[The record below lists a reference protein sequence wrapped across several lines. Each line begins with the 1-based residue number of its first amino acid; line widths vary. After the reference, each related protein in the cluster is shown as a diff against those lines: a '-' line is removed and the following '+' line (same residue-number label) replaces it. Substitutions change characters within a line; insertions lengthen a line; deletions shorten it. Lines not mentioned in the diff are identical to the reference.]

1 MPPSR
6 SGIADYSE
14 ALVSELRKL
23 VDLEIFSD
31 RDQPHDP
38 SRFDAAIYHLG
49 NNPHHDFVYDVAIAN
64 PGVVVMHE
72 ANLHHL
78 IAHVTIRRDRDWEA
92 YVAEAELNGGA
103 PARHRAELARTLTVG
118 PDYEGCKMIRRVLD
132 TAKGIIVHSQ
142 FMLQEMRNAG
152 YRGPIVV
159 IPHGA
164 WVPQVDGTPFR
175 KRLGLDAGTPLIGTF
190 GHLKPYKRIKE
201 ALRAFRRVVKEHPEA
216 RMILV
221 GEPHPEVRLD
231 SLPPSVQLIGFAEID
246 EFVGYMAACDIVLN
260 LRYPTVGESS
270 GSLLR
275 AMGLGKAVLV
285 SDLGSFAE
293 FPDDTVLKVPVG
305 NQEDEVLFEFLQL
318 LVSRPDL
325 AQALGARARD
335 YVEQTCNWAAVA
347 GRYARFLETLT
358 SPPAATR
365 VTAGYILDWAKDEGA
380 RSYIAEHSTRLVK
393 TLELIPEGKPD
404 QAILEMGA
412 YMQITPALKTR
423 LGYGYVRGC
432 YFGQLGIVEHKSA
445 ASGSGE
451 RFECDIDL
459 FNAERDPFPYADES
473 FDAVVCGELIEHL
486 FGDPMYMMSE
496 INRILKP
503 GGHLLITTP
512 NIASIHGIAAILQR
526 NHPGFF
532 VAYLKPSEDGTVDAR
547 HNREYAPA
555 EIYRLML
562 DAGFE
567 VVQLETGAF
576 GNDPHPEHDWVW
588 DILKKHNLATDLRG
602 DGIYCLGRKVSGIL
616 QRWPDWLY
624 V

>member
-14 ALVSELRKL
+14 ALVAELGKL
-23 VDLEIFSD
+23 MDLEIVSSA
-31 RDQPHDP
+31 DQVHDP
-38 SRFDAAIYHLG
+38 ARFDAAIYHLG
-49 NNPHHDFVYDVAIAN
+49 NNPHHDFVYEAAIAN
-64 PGVVVMHE
+64 PGIVVMHE

-78 IAHVTIRRDRDWEA
+78 IAHVTIRRDRWDA
-92 YVAEAELNGGA
+92 YIAEAELNGGA
-103 PARHRAELARTLTVG
+103 PARQRAELTRTLTIG

-132 TAKGIIVHSQ
+132 SAKGIVVHSH
-142 FMLQEMRNAG
+142 FMVEEMHKAG
-152 YRGPIVV
+152 YKGPIVV

-164 WVPQVDGTPFR
+164 WVPQVDGAPFR
-175 KRLGLDAGTPLIGTF
+175 EKLGIGPDTPLVGTF
-190 GHLKPYKRIKE
+190 GHLKPYKRIQE
-201 ALRAFRRVVKEHPEA
+201 ALRAFRRVVKEYPEA

-221 GEPHPEVRLD
+221 GEPHPEIRLD
-231 SLPPSVQLIGFAEID
+231 SLPPSVKLIGFAEID

-260 LRYPTVGESS
+260 LRFPTVGESS

-285 SDLGSFAE
+285 SNLGSFAE
-293 FPDDTVLKVPVG
+293 FPNDAVLKVPVG
-305 NQEDEVLFEFLQL
+305 VEEDEVLFEYLKL

-325 AQALGARARD
+325 SQALGQSAKR
-335 YVEQTCNWAAVA
+335 YVEETCNWSVVA
-347 GRYARFLETLT
+347 GAYAQFLETLE
-358 SPPAATR
+358 SPPPAAH
-365 VTAGYILDWAKDEGA
+365 VTADYILGWAKDDGA

-393 TLELIPEGKPD
+393 TLELLPVGNAE
-404 QAILEMGA
+404 QSVLEMGA
-412 YMQITPALKTR
+412 YMQITPSLKTR

-432 YFGQLGIVEHKSA
+432 YFGKLGITDHKAARSLAGEH
-445 ASGSGE
+445 
-451 RFECDIDL
+451 FECDIDL
-459 FNAERDPFPYADES
+459 FNAETDRFPYADEA
-473 FDAVVCGELIEHL
+473 FDTVVCGELIEHL
-486 FGDPMYMMSE
+486 FGDPMHLMSE

-503 GGHLLITTP
+503 GGHVLITTP

-532 VAYLKPSEDGTVDAR
+532 VAYLKPAEDGTVDAR

-567 VVQLETGAF
+567 VVKLETGAF
-576 GNDPHPEHDWVW
+576 GNNPHPEHDWVW
-588 DILKKHNLATDLRG
+588 EILKKNNLAEDLRG
-602 DGIYCLGRKVSGIL
+602 DGIYCLGRKVSGVL

-624 V
+624 VG

>member
-14 ALVSELRKL
+14 ALVAELGKL
-23 VDLEIFSD
+23 VELEIFSHAS
-31 RDQPHDP
+31 QPHDP
-38 SRFDAAIYHLG
+38 SRFAAAIYHLG
-49 NNPHHDFVYDVAIAN
+49 NNPHHDFVYDAAIAN
-64 PGVVVMHE
+64 PGIVVMHE

-78 IAHVTIRRDRDWEA
+78 IAHVTIRRENWDG
-92 YVAEAELNGGA
+92 YIAEAELNGGTA
-103 PARHRAELARTLTVG
+103 ARQRAELARTLTVG
-118 PDYEGCKMIRRVLD
+118 PDYEGCKMVRRVLD
-132 TAKGIIVHSQ
+132 GAKGIIVHSH
-142 FMLQEMRNAG
+142 FMRNEMQQAG

-164 WVPQVDGTPFR
+164 WVPQIDGAPFR
-175 KRLGLDAGTPLIGTF
+175 ERLGVNPDTTLVGIF

-216 RMILV
+216 KLILV
-221 GEPHPEVRLD
+221 GEPHPEMRLD

-246 EFVGYMAACDIVLN
+246 EFVGYMAACNIVLN
-260 LRYPTVGESS
+260 LRFPTVGESS

-305 NQEDEVLFEFLQL
+305 AQEDEVLFEYLRL

-325 AQALGARARD
+325 RQALGEHAKQ
-335 YVEQTCNWAAVA
+335 YVAESCNWSTVAAKYV
-347 GRYARFLETLT
+347 RFLETLNHP
-358 SPPAATR
+358 PPAAR
-365 VTAGYILDWAKDEGA
+365 VTAEYILNWAKDEGA
-380 RSYIAEHSTRLVK
+380 FNYIHVHKTRLVK
-393 TLELIPEGKPD
+393 TLDLIPEGNAE

-432 YFGQLGIVEHKSA
+432 YFGTLGITEHKA
-445 ASGSGE
+445 ADSKTGE
-451 RFECDIDL
+451 HFECDIDL
-459 FNAERDPFPYADES
+459 FNAELDHFPYADQA
-473 FDAVVCGELIEHL
+473 FDTVVCGELIEHL
-486 FGDPMYMMSE
+486 FGDPMHLMSE

-503 GGHLLITTP
+503 GGHVLITTP

-532 VAYLKPSEDGTVDAR
+532 VAYIKPSEDGSVDAR

-576 GNDPHPEHDWVW
+576 GEDPHPEHDWVW
-588 DILKKHNLATDLRG
+588 DVLKKNNLATDLRG
-602 DGIYCLGRKVSGIL
+602 DGIYCLGRKVSGVL

-624 V
+624 VE

>member
-14 ALVSELRKL
+14 ALVAELRSL

-31 RDQPHDP
+31 SKRPYDP
-38 SRFDAAIYHLG
+38 AAFDAAVYHLG
-49 NNPHHDFVYDVAIAN
+49 NNPHHDFVYDAAVAN
-64 PGVVVMHE
+64 PGIVVMHE

-78 IAHVTIRRDRDWEA
+78 IAHVTIRRNNWDA
-92 YVAEAELNGGA
+92 YVGEAELNGGA
-103 PARHRAELARTLTVG
+103 SARHRAELARTLTVG
-118 PDYEGCKMIRRVLD
+118 PDYDGCKMIRRVLD
-132 TAKGIIVHSQ
+132 CAKGIIVHSQ
-142 FMLQEMRNAG
+142 FMVEEMRNAG
-152 YRGPIVV
+152 YKGPIVV

-164 WVPQVDGTPFR
+164 WVPAVDGAPFR
-175 KRLGLDAGTPLIGTF
+175 KKLGLTAETPVVGTF

-201 ALRAFRRVVKEHPEA
+201 ALRAFRRVVQEHPEA

-231 SLPPSVQLIGFAEID
+231 SLPPSVQVIGFAEID
-246 EFVGYMAACDIVLN
+246 EFVGYMAACNIVLN
-260 LRYPTVGESS
+260 LRYPTLGESS

-293 FPDDTVLKVPVG
+293 FPDETVLKVPVG
-305 NQEDEVLFEFLQL
+305 GEEDEVLFEYLRL

-325 AQALGARARD
+325 AQALGKRAKQ
-335 YVEQTCNWAAVA
+335 YVEETCNWSAVA
-347 GRYARFLETLT
+347 SSYVRFLETLVAP
-358 SPPAATR
+358 PPAAR
-365 VTAGYILDWAKDEGA
+365 VSAEYIMNWAKDDGA
-380 RSYIAEHSTRLVK
+380 RSYIAEHTTRLVK
-393 TLELIPEGKPD
+393 TLELTPEGAAD
-404 QAILEMGA
+404 QSILEMGA
-412 YMQITPALKTR
+412 YMQITPSLKTR

-432 YFGQLGIVEHKSA
+432 YFGKLGVIEHKA
-445 ASGSGE
+445 AESVAGE

-459 FNAERDPFPYADES
+459 FNAESDRFPYADES
-473 FDAVVCGELIEHL
+473 FDTVVCGELIEHL
-486 FGDPMYMMSE
+486 FGDPMHLMSE
-496 INRILKP
+496 VNRILKP

-532 VAYLKPSEDGTVDAR
+532 VAYLKPSGDGTVDAR
-547 HNREYAPA
+547 HNREYAPG

-567 VVQLETGAF
+567 IVKLETGAF
-576 GNDPHPEHDWVW
+576 GEEPHPEHDWVW
-588 DILKKHNLATDLRG
+588 DLLKKNSLAMDLRG
-602 DGIYCLGRKVSGIL
+602 DGIYCLGRKVSGVL

-624 V
+624 VG

>member
-14 ALVSELRKL
+14 ALVAELRKL
-23 VDLEIFSD
+23 VDLETFSD
-31 RDQPHDP
+31 AGRPYDP

-49 NNPHHDFVYDVAIAN
+49 NNPHHDFVYDAAISN
-64 PGVVVMHE
+64 PGIVVMHE

-78 IAHVTIRRDRDWEA
+78 IAHVTIRRNNWDA

-118 PDYEGCKMIRRVLD
+118 PDYEGCQMIRRVLD
-132 TAKGIIVHSQ
+132 SAKGIIVHSQ
-142 FMLQEMRNAG
+142 FMVDEMHKAG
-152 YRGPIVV
+152 FRGPIVV

-164 WVPQVDGTPFR
+164 WVPQVDGAAFR
-175 KRLGLDAGTPLIGTF
+175 RRLGVGPETPLVGIF

-201 ALRAFRRVVKEHPEA
+201 ALRAFRRVVKEHPET

-231 SLPPSVQLIGFAEID
+231 SLPPSIRLIGFAEIE
-246 EFVGYMAACDIVLN
+246 EFVGYMAACDIILN
-260 LRYPTVGESS
+260 LRFPTVGESS

-285 SDLGSFAE
+285 SDIGSFAE
-293 FPDDTVLKVPVG
+293 FPPDTVLKVPVG
-305 NQEDEVLFEFLQL
+305 NEEDEVLFEYLRL
-318 LVSRPDL
+318 LISRPDL
-325 AQALGARARD
+325 MQALGKQAKA
-335 YVEQTCNWAAVA
+335 YVEETCNWSAVA
-347 GRYARFLETLT
+347 VRYLRFLETLAAP
-358 SPPAATR
+358 PPAAR
-365 VTAGYILDWAKDEGA
+365 VNGEYIMSWAKDDGA
-380 RSYIAEHSTRLVK
+380 RSYIAEHKTRLVK
-393 TLELIPEGKPD
+393 TLDLIPEGGGDKS
-404 QAILEMGA
+404 ILEMGA

-432 YFGQLGIVEHKSA
+432 YFGKLGITEHKSA
-445 ASGSGE
+445 ESQTGE

-459 FNAERDPFPYADES
+459 FNAERDRFPYADES
-473 FDAVVCGELIEHL
+473 FDTVVCGELIEHL
-486 FGDPMYMMSE
+486 SGDPMHMMSE

-547 HNREYAPA
+547 HSREYAPA

-567 VVQLETGAF
+567 VARLETGAF
-576 GNDPHPEHDWVW
+576 GEDPHPEHDFVW
-588 DILKKHNLATDLRG
+588 DILKKNSLAMDLRG
-602 DGIYCLGRKVSGIL
+602 DGIYCLGRKVSGVL

-624 V
+624 VE

>member
-14 ALVSELRKL
+14 ALAAELGKL
-23 VDLEIFSD
+23 VDLQIISSES
-31 RDQPHDP
+31 QPFDP
-38 SRFDAAIYHLG
+38 AAFDAAIYHLG
-49 NNPHHDFVYDVAIAN
+49 NNPHHDFVYDAALKY
-64 PGVVVMHE
+64 PGVLVMHE

-78 IAHVTIRRDRDWEA
+78 IAHVTIRRNDWDA

-103 PARHRAELARTLTVG
+103 AARHRAELARTLAVG

-132 TAKGIIVHSQ
+132 VAKGVIVHSQ
-142 FMLQEMRNAG
+142 FMLTEMQKAG

-164 WVPQVDGTPFR
+164 WVPQVDGAPFR
-175 KRLGLDAGTPLIGTF
+175 RRLGLGNETPLVGTF

-201 ALRAFRRVVKEHPEA
+201 ALGAFKRVVKEQPEA

-221 GEPHPEVRLD
+221 GEPHPEVRLE
-231 SLPPSVQLIGFAEID
+231 SLPPSIQMIGFAEID
-246 EFVGYMAACDIVLN
+246 EFVGYMAACDIILN

-305 NQEDEVLFEFLQL
+305 SSEDEVLFEYLRL

-325 AQALGARARD
+325 ARALGHRARE
-335 YVEQTCNWAAVA
+335 YVERTCNWAHVA
-347 GRYARFLETLT
+347 ELYERFLHTLT
-358 SPPAATR
+358 APPPAAR
-365 VTAGYILDWAKDEGA
+365 VSAEYIMNWAKDDGA
-380 RSYIAEHSTRLVK
+380 RSYIAEHKTRLVK
-393 TLELIPEGKPD
+393 TLELVPAGSAE
-404 QAILEMGA
+404 QSVLEMGA
-412 YMQITPALKTR
+412 YMQITPALKAR

-432 YFGQLGIVEHKSA
+432 YFGKLGVTEHKTAESE
-445 ASGSGE
+445 SGD

-459 FNAERDPFPYADES
+459 FNAETDRFPYSDEA
-473 FDAVVCGELIEHL
+473 FDTVVCGELIEHL
-486 FGDPMYMMSE
+486 FGDPMHMMSE

-512 NIASIHGIAAILQR
+512 NITSLHGVAAILNR

-567 VVQLETGAF
+567 VVTLETGAF
-576 GNDPHPEHDWVW
+576 AEDPHPEHEWVW
-588 DILKKHNLATDLRG
+588 DILKKNNLAVDLRG
-602 DGIYCLGRKVSGIL
+602 DGIYCLGRKVSGVL

-624 V
+624 VG

>member
-14 ALVSELRKL
+14 ALVTELNKL
-23 VDLEIFSD
+23 VDLRIFSSGSEAFE
-31 RDQPHDP
+31 PAG
-38 SRFDAAIYHLG
+38 FDAIVYHLG
-49 NNPHHDFVYDVAIAN
+49 NNPHHDFVYDAALKY
-64 PGVVVMHE
+64 PGVLVMHE

-78 IAHVTIRRDRDWEA
+78 IAHVTIRRNDWDG
-92 YVAEAELNGGA
+92 YVAEAELNGGL

-118 PDYEGCKMIRRVLD
+118 PDYDGCRMIRRLLD
-132 TAKGIIVHSQ
+132 GARGVIVHSQ
-142 FMLQEMRNAG
+142 FMVHEMQQAG
-152 YRGPIVV
+152 YRGPIAV

-164 WVPQVDGTPFR
+164 WVPRVDGAPFR
-175 KRLGLDAGTPLIGTF
+175 KKLGLSADTPLLGTF

-201 ALRAFRRVVKEHPEA
+201 ALRAFKRVVKEQPEA

-231 SLPPSVQLIGFAEID
+231 SLPPSVQVIGFAAID
-246 EFVGYMAACDIVLN
+246 EFVGYMAACDIILN

-305 NQEDEVLFEFLQL
+305 GQEDEVLFEYLRL
-318 LVSRPDL
+318 LVLRPDL
-325 AQALGARARD
+325 ARALGHRARN
-335 YVEQTCNWAAVA
+335 YVEQNCNWAHVA
-347 GRYARFLETLT
+347 SLYERFLHTLIAP
-358 SPPAATR
+358 PPAAR
-365 VTAGYILDWAKDEGA
+365 VSAEYIMNWAKDEGA
-380 RSYIAEHSTRLVK
+380 RTYIAEHSTRLVK
-393 TLELIPEGKPD
+393 TLDLVPLGNAE
-404 QAILEMGA
+404 QSILEMGA

-432 YFGQLGIVEHKSA
+432 YFGKLGITEHKATESQT
-445 ASGSGE
+445 GE

-459 FNAERDPFPYADES
+459 FNAETDRFPYPDEA
-473 FDAVVCGELIEHL
+473 FDTVLCGELIEHL
-486 FGDPMYMMSE
+486 FGDPMHMMSE
-496 INRILKP
+496 INRVLKQ

-512 NIASIHGIAAILQR
+512 NITSIHGIAAILNR

-547 HNREYAPA
+547 HNREYAPG

-567 VVQLETGAF
+567 VVTLETGAF
-576 GNDPHPEHDWVW
+576 GQDPHPEHDWVW
-588 DILKKHNLATDLRG
+588 EVLKKNNLAQDLRG
-602 DGIYCLGRKVSGIL
+602 DGIYCLGRKVSGVL

-624 V
+624 VG